1 MREERNSEDVG
12 SPCDHGYPVTIKVSI
27 VGPGGVGMAR
37 AYTLALKGVVRAPLD
52 VRADHLDDV
61 ADFEVVV
68 ISASVPMNIDLKDRN
83 AHAEGNPIKDTRN
96 RREFFAST
104 VGAGLEIFKL
114 KGTHVL
120 CGCHFRGGTISRI
133 SAQRGEGQ
141 PPRWSTAGR
150 RCSGDP

>member
-27 VGPGGVGMAR
+27 VGPGGMGMGR

-83 AHAEGNPIKDTRN
+83 AQAGESHQGHEEPERALCVNRGRGVGNLQAEGHTRAMRLPFSWEDDFAN
-96 RREFFAST
+96 QRSERRGSASKM
-104 VGAGLEIFKL
+104 VHGRPQ
-114 KGTHVL
+114 V
-120 CGCHFRGGTISRI
+120 FR
-133 SAQRGEGQ
+133 
-141 PPRWSTAGR
+141 
-150 RCSGDP
+150 